1 LDQDVNECSRYQAI
15 LNRLLEEP
23 GTAIPDDLA
32 IHLDR
37 CQRCRSHF
45 DRTRLPLRGEDFEH
59 LSPEARRRLRFVARG
74 ASRVRAR
81 WLRGIA
87 AIAAAAVLVVTILVL
102 TRPGPAPDG
111 VSVAVVEDHIR
122 YLDHADRR
130 AGEGDPAER
139 ARLRDYV
146 DFPVT
151 IPTPDGATLT
161 GARRCFLLGRRAV
174 LLFYATRKGPASY
187 FEFSADGLEL
197 PRGSCTEDARFA
209 CSAVHGY
216 EVVSWKEA
224 GLVHA
229 FVGADRQS
237 LQRLAASCRN
247 QSSG

>member
-1 LDQDVNECSRYQAI
+1 MNECSRYEAI
-15 LNRLLEEP
+15 LNCVLGDP
-23 GTAIPDDLA
+23 GTPIPDDLA
-32 IHLDR
+32 IHIDR
-37 CQRCRSHF
+37 CQHCRSHF

-59 LSPEARRRLRFVARG
+59 LSPEARRRLPFVTPG
-74 ASRVRAR
+74 AGPVRAW
-81 WLRGIA
+81 WLRGVA
-87 AIAAAAVLVVTILVL
+87 ATAAAAVLVLTILVL
-102 TRPGPAPDG
+102 TRPAPASDG
-111 VSVAVVEDHIR
+111 VSVALVEDHIR
-122 YLDHADRR
+122 YLDHADRL
-130 AGEGDPAER
+130 AGGGDPAGR
-139 ARLRDYV
+139 ARFRDYV

-174 LLFYATRKGPASY
+174 LVFYATRKGPASY

-216 EVVSWKEA
+216 QVVSWKEA

-229 FVGADRQS
+229 FVGADRQL

-247 QSSG
+247 QFSG